1 MSNYEIFHRL
11 LNQFHAHRLT
21 SFQFRLISSTFLEK
35 YKHIEQASKR
45 LFCFY
50 FLYFTDCG
58 FELSFLLFA
67 SLFDMIIWVA
77 LIMMPLNASWDADL
91 CRKFERV
98 SLCQRTTGNVNQ
110 SLLIKENQ
118 FNQQIRENF
127 TNYPLPLRQD
137 IFIYATLNSVHRL
150 IYSNHRLKTRRY
162 FDRFLLRSRFWTDN
176 FTLLTRTHINF
187 YCVIDLNT
195 FLCLGDESKWVFFLE
210 S

>member
-67 SLFDMIIWVA
+67 SLFDMIIWIA

-110 SLLIKENQ
+110 SLLIKENR
-118 FNQQIRENF
+118 FNKQIRENF
-127 TNYPLPLRQD
+127 TNYP
-137 IFIYATLNSVHRL
+137 SVCCHWD
-150 IYSNHRLKTRRY
+150 K
-162 FDRFLLRSRFWTDN
+162 
-176 FTLLTRTHINF
+176 
-187 YCVIDLNT
+187 T
-195 FLCLGDESKWVFFLE
+195 FLSMPHSILYIVWFIAIIDWRRDDILIGFYYDHDFGLIILHY
-210 S
+210 